1 MNLRSIVPACF
12 AVLMT
17 FVPQAFADNRNEVT
31 IVYGQYLPQNV
42 SAYCA
47 PGNGCANLQDHI
59 TYKVAQSSSWRKIT
73 ATYQASGSS
82 LTNGD
87 WGFCILGVQCSD
99 GQYLTDSHRAT
110 TTCSVTCAAGQHAQ
124 SIDIEVGVNP

>member
-1 MNLRSIVPACF
+1 MKA
-12 AVLMT
+12 
-17 FVPQAFADNRNEVT
+17 QATTKGGSQTKQKE
-31 IVYGQYLPQNV
+31 
-42 SAYCA
+42 
-47 PGNGCANLQDHI
+47 
-59 TYKVAQSSSWRKIT
+59 
-73 ATYQASGSS
+73 QASGSS